1 MSKKENKS
9 DSGVKNIPRNPN
21 RKITDQEIDQIL
33 KSAAEQVA
41 EKENKVSGKKS
52 SGEEEKRAAEA
63 KKREEERKAAAKK
76 REEEKRAAEAR
87 KLEEERKAATKKRE
101 DEKRVAE
108 ARKREE
114 ERKAATK
121 KREEEKRAAETRKRD
136 EGKKNSEIKKR
147 EEERKAAVRKRE
159 EEQRDTERR
168 RGAENK
174 PPREKKGENNRQI
187 DDFEQLEEEPLV
199 IKAPE
204 SNPYKEKI
212 TVGRVIGGFLEFVW
226 TVFKLAVVL
235 TIVTIV
241 AGFLLSRD
249 MMIRGRSGNRQSA
262 EGMVVASQALS
273 AKTAEEKKV
282 DKWLKNVNQEKI
294 TMEADDQRILVARKV
309 IVNADSDC
317 WVVVLHGYNDNMEN
331 IYDIAMHYT
340 EQGYN
345 VLMPDLRAHGES
357 EGSFYGM
364 GWLDRLDIINWIDI
378 ILKDNASAKIV
389 LHGVDIGADTA
400 LMLSG
405 EPVKNNI
412 KAIVAEGAYTSA
424 WDAVKLEYQAR
435 HEEWPVFPFVHMM
448 NPVMK
453 VWAGYT
459 LTEADAVKQVQKTSI
474 PILLIRGGNDT
485 YVSEDMTSQLDQA
498 VASSHKVVT
507 IPAGTH
513 GDCRYADT
521 DTYYNETFGFVGA
534 YVK

>member
-1 MSKKENKS
+1 MREKENKS

-41 EKENKVSGKKS
+41 EKENKVSDKKNS
-52 SGEEEKRAAEA
+52 NKQEKRTAETKKHEEEQKVAAKKREDEKRAFEA
-63 KKREEERKAAAKK
+63 KKREEERKVAA
-76 REEEKRAAEAR
+76 
-87 KLEEERKAATKKRE
+87 KKRE
-101 DEKRVAE
+101 DEKR
-108 ARKREE
+108 
-114 ERKAATK
+114 T
-121 KREEEKRAAETRKRD
+121 AETRKRE

-159 EEQRDTERR
+159 EEQKNAERR
-168 RGAENK
+168 RETVSK
-174 PPREKKGENNRQI
+174 SSQDRKGEKRSQTDN
-187 DDFEQLEEEPLV
+187 FGQLEEEPLV

-204 SNPYKEKI
+204 VNPYKEKI

-226 TVFKLAVVL
+226 TIFKLAVLL

-249 MMIRGRSGNRQSA
+249 MMIRGRSGNRQST
-262 EGMVVASQALS
+262 EGMVVVSETLS
-273 AKTAEEKKV
+273 AKSAEEKKV
-282 DKWLKNVNQEKI
+282 DKWREKVKQEKI
-294 TMEADDQRILVARKV
+294 TMEADDQRILVARKI
-309 IVNADSDC
+309 IVNPDSDC
-317 WVVVLHGYNDNMEN
+317 WVVVLHGYNDAMEN

-364 GWLDRLDIINWIDI
+364 GWLDRLDVINWIDV
-378 ILKDNASAKIV
+378 ILKDNPSAQIV
-389 LHGVDIGADTA
+389 IHGVDIGADTA

-424 WDAVKLEYQAR
+424 WDVVKLEYQTR
-435 HEEWPVFPFVHMM
+435 HPEWPVFPLVHMM

-474 PILLIRGGNDT
+474 PILLICGGNDT
-485 YVSEDMTSQLDQA
+485 YASEDMMEQLDTA
-498 VASSHKVVT
+498 VASPHKVVT

-513 GDCRYADT
+513 GDCRYADA
-521 DTYYNETFGFVGA
+521 DTYYNETFGFVGT